1 MGACSSTPAAVA
13 DLENKNDKS
22 SSSSSGSNAHSH
34 AVASLSAATT
44 TKKNKDST
52 ATATAQSNNNN
63 NAVMVMTTPNNTTTT
78 VSGDGNIGII
88 GGGTTTTE
96 GNNKVMF
103 TDSTEK
109 KIAENAKREQAA
121 VANSTSNPTSPTS
134 VAATDNPTANKSP
147 NHHRLPSQ
155 DVSMSSNFSTDS
167 NSSHSSYGNNGHKQ
181 HSQKTPHS
189 HNKNNKDSAEN
200 LDLSSS
206 HRRRK
211 SRQLNHTDSKVGL
224 TEIICGDLKNPNLV
238 RIEVPLGKPIEEVYE
253 GVHDGPVLGSGISG
267 IVRKVKHRATQVSYA
282 VKCLDLALIDS
293 EEGLKQ
299 LKEEIYI
306 MCQLDHPNIVRLEEV
321 YESHSEIYLVQ
332 EVCKGGE
339 LFDRL
344 DEQPDYHYTEAQCA
358 RLVKQML
365 SSVRYIHNKGIIH
378 RDLKL
383 ENFLFSEMDGNSE
396 LKMID
401 FGLSK
406 HFTFGEVHH
415 EAVGTPYTVAPE
427 VIRGSYDERCDLWA
441 IGVITYLLLSG
452 EPPFGGCG
460 GPETLMQVRDNI
472 LRGDFQFEPEDIW
485 RTYSQEAKDF
495 IKSLLVVDP
504 TSRPTARQAKES
516 KWLKMWSNR
525 ENNGNESTM
534 INPNVVKAL
543 VGFKEY
549 SDMRKL
555 LCEVLSFTLLPE
567 QIQGLRKEFEKYDQ
581 EGTGEITLSTL
592 KKVLIGNASTGS
604 LGGLTE
610 EEVVDIFNAMRV
622 RKGETSIHWHDFIA
636 AGLSQCQVDDRNL
649 RLAFERLDQEHKG
662 YITFE
667 NVMDLMGDDTFENE
681 DQMLNMWAESMKD
694 VNLRIINYEDF
705 VLLMKGQK
713 RDRVLRASIEG
724 VAPPLAAVPEIP
736 VEDEED
742 HSTVQTPL
750 SSFNE
755 KEFLVAR
762 PLSETNEMLAKKP
775 KLTPKA
781 SPHDADENSPG
792 RKAPIFVRMGSN
804 SAPAT
809 PIHFGKRFDEIE
821 QADSP
826 ASMGEDVFLRRSLP
840 NDQPGFQLPN
850 LDLTPPQT
858 PVRGPT
864 DYITP
869 TVGRNVMDPAL
880 IAHLTPPDLSL
891 PGIGTSLTSLSRGR
905 SVSLDEKDTFTSNLE
920 AESRRSMMFKRDSR
934 RAMAIPE
941 HTHNVSNIDRVIK
954 DETKTPLVVNRALY
968 RAHREFRHAVT
979 EACKRFEDEQMRR
992 AKETLRAQESAS
1004 AKHTAGLVMRH
1015 GQTLSEQSIKN
1026 FLKRTLEEQQKKADQ
1041 ASRRGGRGRRSRKKT
1056 VSDMSGMMG
1065 GPAALPEATAT
1076 RRETAAV
1083 IEVHKKEALAPVKEN
1098 ENLLRNPTKPGEFRK
1113 TNYDPFQRK
1122 SLFENPGG
1130 LKPGT
1135 PSVMLPN
1142 PPPPP

>member
-1 MGACSSTPAAVA
+1 MGACISTPAVDPAPTSPATNINPGGDGSGKSVMK
-13 DLENKNDKS
+13 KNGASPPLVVVDKTS
-22 SSSSSGSNAHSH
+22 SEAGGGGATKKISSGATPQ
-34 AVASLSAATT
+34 SA
-44 TKKNKDST
+44 
-52 ATATAQSNNNN
+52 NNNIGSS
-63 NAVMVMTTPNNTTTT
+63 VMSVTF
-78 VSGDGNIGII
+78 
-88 GGGTTTTE
+88 TE
-96 GNNKVMF
+96 
-103 TDSTEK
+103 STEK
-109 KIAENAKREQAA
+109 KIAESIKINQSEE
-121 VANSTSNPTSPTS
+121 VSSSPIPSTSISPIST
-134 VAATDNPTANKSP
+134 ATVITPDNTQNDSH

-155 DVSMSSNFSTDS
+155 EVSLNSSNYSMDS
-167 NSSHSSYGNNGHKQ
+167 NSSHSSNGGAGIRRNDVTNN
-181 HSQKTPHS
+181 
-189 HNKNNKDSAEN
+189 NNANSNPKSNNTHDI
-200 LDLSSS
+200 SSS

-211 SRQLNHTDSKVGL
+211 SRQLTHSDSKVGL
-224 TEIICGDLKNPNLV
+224 NEIICGDLKNPNLV

-253 GVHDGPVLGSGISG
+253 GVHDGPVLGSGVSG
-267 IVRKVKHRATQVSYA
+267 IVRLVKHRATQVSYA

-344 DEQPDYHYTEAQCA
+344 DEQPDFHYTEAQCA

-383 ENFLFSEMDGNSE
+383 ENFLFSDLEMGSE

-427 VIRGSYDERCDLWA
+427 VIRGSYDERCDVWA

-472 LRGDFQFEPEDIW
+472 LRGDFIFAPVEAWQAVSI
-485 RTYSQEAKDF
+485 EAKDF
-495 IKSLLVVDP
+495 ILSLLVIDP
-504 TSRPTARQAKES
+504 MDRPTARQAKES
-516 KWLKMWSNR
+516 RWLRMWSNR
-525 ENNGNESTM
+525 ENIGNEEDKM

-649 RLAFERLDQEHKG
+649 RLAFERLDQENRG

-681 DQMLNMWAESMKD
+681 DQMLKMWGESMKD
-694 VNLRIINYEDF
+694 VNLRFINYEEF

-713 RDRVLRASIEG
+713 RDRESRPFLRSSLEG
-724 VAPPLAAVPEIP
+724 LAAVPEITSDDEDVHTPHGSFIELEFAP
-736 VEDEED
+736 VAILP
-742 HSTVQTPL
+742 V
-750 SSFNE
+750 NN
-755 KEFLVAR
+755 
-762 PLSETNEMLAKKP
+762 ETNEVIAAARKP
-775 KLTPKA
+775 KLSPKEA
-781 SPHDADENSPG
+781 SPVPVGSSPG
-792 RKAPIFVRMGSN
+792 RKSLLRMGSN

-809 PIHFGKRFDEIE
+809 PVHFGKRFDEIE
-821 QADSP
+821 QSDSP
-826 ASMGEDVFLRRSLP
+826 LSMDEGESGRKSLKTSFTE
-840 NDQPGFQLPN
+840 QYGFQIPN

-858 PVRGPT
+858 PVRGPA
-864 DYITP
+864 DYVTP
-869 TVGRNVMDPAL
+869 TVARATINPQL
-880 IAHLTPPDLSL
+880 ISNLSPPDLSF
-891 PGIGTSLTSLSRGR
+891 PGTNTLHMSMIRGR
-905 SVSLDEKDTFTSNLE
+905 SVSLDEKDTLLEE
-920 AESRRSMMFKRDSR
+920 AETRRSMMFKRDSR

-941 HTHNVSNIDRVIK
+941 HTHNVSDIDRVIEDK
-954 DETKTPLVVNRALY
+954 TKTPLVVNRALY

-992 AKETLRAQESAS
+992 AKETLQAQEG
-1004 AKHTAGLVMRH
+1004 AKCSAGLVMRH
-1015 GQTLSEQSIKN
+1015 GQALSDQSIKT
-1026 FLKRTLEEQQKKADQ
+1026 FLKKTLEEQQKQVDQ
-1041 ASRRGGRGRRSRKKT
+1041 ANRRGGRGRRSRKKT
-1056 VSDMSGMMG
+1056 ISDMSGMMG
-1065 GPAALPEATAT
+1065 GPEPEATVAVRRTVDEAT
-1076 RRETAAV
+1076 VAAGKTV
-1083 IEVHKKEALAPVKEN
+1083 DEEPKKEALAPVKEN
-1098 ENLLRNPTKPGEFRK
+1098 ENLLRNPTKPGEFRR

-1122 SLFENPGG
+1122 PIFENYGG
-1130 LKPGT
+1130 RESGT
-1135 PSVMLPN
+1135 SSGMPSA
-1142 PPPPP
+1142 PPPLPMV

>member
-1 MGACSSTPAAVA
+1 MGACSSSQAATAVVATEPPSGGAKKPPAAAGGGGGVGGA
-13 DLENKNDKS
+13 AASRSAGDAKTI
-22 SSSSSGSNAHSH
+22 
-34 AVASLSAATT
+34 SLS
-44 TKKNKDST
+44 N
-52 ATATAQSNNNN
+52 
-63 NAVMVMTTPNNTTTT
+63 
-78 VSGDGNIGII
+78 
-88 GGGTTTTE
+88 
-96 GNNKVMF
+96 
-103 TDSTEK
+103 STEQRL
-109 KIAENAKREQAA
+109 EAKEKNNHASSNSRSTPTSQITA
-121 VANSTSNPTSPTS
+121 STSASSPPN
-134 VAATDNPTANKSP
+134 DN
-147 NHHRLPSQ
+147 HRRLPSE
-155 DVSMSSNFSTDS
+155 DVSIGSNFSST
-167 NSSHSSYGNNGHKQ
+167 SSHSSGGRNASPSRRSKHGDAGNPN
-181 HSQKTPHS
+181 
-189 HNKNNKDSAEN
+189 DSSGKSLNSGSEH
-200 LDLSSS
+200 LTTS

-211 SRQLNHTDSKVGL
+211 SKLLTHSDSKVGL

-267 IVRKVKHRATQVSYA
+267 IVRLVKHRTTQMNYA
-282 VKCLDLALIDS
+282 VKCLDLALINS
-293 EEGLKQ
+293 EEGLRQ

-383 ENFLFSEMDGNSE
+383 ENFLFSEMEAGSE

-427 VIRGSYDERCDLWA
+427 VIRGSYDMRCDVWA
-441 IGVITYLLLSG
+441 IGVITYLLLCG

-460 GPETLMQVRDNI
+460 GPETLMEVRDNI
-472 LRGDFQFEPEDIW
+472 LRGDFAFEPEDIW
-485 RTYSQEAKDF
+485 ETVSKEAKDF
-495 IKSLLVVDP
+495 IASLLVTDP
-504 TSRPTARQAKES
+504 MDRPTAKQAKES
-516 KWLKMWSNR
+516 KWLNMWSNR
-525 ENNGNESTM
+525 ENNGNKDSA

-567 QIQGLRKEFEKYDQ
+567 QIQGLREEFEKYDQ
-581 EGTGEITLSTL
+581 EGTGEITLNTL

-610 EEVVDIFNAMRV
+610 DEVVDIFNAIRV

-667 NVMDLMGDDTFENE
+667 NVLDLMGDLTDSE
-681 DQMLNMWAESMKD
+681 DEDAMLKMWGDSMMD
-694 VNLRIINYEDF
+694 VNCKYARSGAAQCLINYEDF

-713 RDRVLRASIEG
+713 RERDSRFLRSSLEPALG
-724 VAPPLAAVPEIP
+724 PLPEMT
-736 VEDEED
+736 EEESE
-742 HSTVQTPL
+742 HLTQTPL

-755 KEFLVAR
+755 NDALVPAPLPVVDESGMAR
-762 PLSETNEMLAKKP
+762 
-775 KLTPKA
+775 TP
-781 SPHDADENSPG
+781 SPGISAGTPSPG
-792 RKAPIFVRMGSN
+792 RKSFLRMGSN

-809 PIHFGKRFDEIE
+809 PLHSGKRFGEIPPESPSSLDE
-821 QADSP
+821 DGGGGRVSFG
-826 ASMGEDVFLRRSLP
+826 GEVQFAMPD
-840 NDQPGFQLPN
+840 

-858 PVRGPT
+858 PVRGPA
-864 DYITP
+864 DYVTP
-869 TVGRNVMDPAL
+869 TVHRATLDPAL
-880 IAHLTPPDLSL
+880 MSNLTPPDLTLPDVMPGADALIRPASL
-891 PGIGTSLTSLSRGR
+891 MARGR
-905 SVSLDEKDTFTSNLE
+905 SVSLDEKDTYTSQQE
-920 AESRRSMMFKRDSR
+920 AEVRKSMMFKRDSR

-941 HTHNVSNIDRVIK
+941 HTHNVSAIEKVIEDRS
-954 DETKTPLVVNRALY
+954 KTPLVVNRKLY

-992 AKETLRAQESAS
+992 AKETLQAQESIG

-1015 GQTLSEQSIKN
+1015 GQALSDQSITI
-1026 FLKRTLEEQQKKADQ
+1026 FLQKTLQEQQKKVDKAN
-1041 ASRRGGRGRRSRKKT
+1041 RRGGRGRRSRKKT
-1056 VSDMSGMMG
+1056 ISDMSGMMG
-1065 GPAALPEATAT
+1065 GPALPSPEAAASTARIT
-1076 RRETAAV
+1076 VGGTTTE
-1083 IEVHKKEALAPVKEN
+1083 KKDAALAPVKEN

-1113 TNYDPFQRK
+1113 TTYDPFSRRTTLDPLQQRK
-1122 SLFENPGG
+1122 PL
-1130 LKPGT
+1130 
-1135 PSVMLPN
+1135 
-1142 PPPPP
+1142 PPPPPLA